1 MRTTTTT
8 EAAGV
13 EFGMRESEGVQI
25 GVGISDIGK
34 LGVSVFCCSK
44 WVRHWMREDATNQG
58 FYANLKLGRFCVAH
72 KRFASSR
79 QIRIRN
85 SQPRCD
91 TIDHVDLARS
101 EGV

>member
-1 MRTTTTT
+1 
-8 EAAGV
+8 V

-58 FYANLKLGRFCVAH
+58 FYTNLKLGRF
-72 KRFASSR
+72 ASHTNALPRRTKSASGTHSR
-79 QIRIRN
+79 VQ
-85 SQPRCD
+85 
-91 TIDHVDLARS
+91 TL
-101 EGV
+101 